1 MVLRA
6 NKNSNVGG
14 HIASFASAAT
24 LYDVGYNH
32 FWHAASNSHGGDL
45 IFAQGHSSPGLYAYA
60 FLLGELT
67 QERLGVAAVGVL
79 HPVAAQ
85 DEHGQLGQVVTGQEV
100 QFAAGQ
106 HLLHGREAITVEAG
120 AVPDPNR

>member
-1 MVLRA
+1 MAMVLRA

-32 FWHAASNSHGGDL
+32 FWHARSKDHGGDML
-45 IFAQGHSSPGLYAYA
+45 FAQGHSSPGLYAYA

-67 QERLGVAAVGVL
+67 QEQLDNFAGRL
-79 HPVAAQ
+79 
-85 DEHGQLGQVVTGQEV
+85 TGKGMSSYP
-100 QFAAGQ
+100 ASLAD
-106 HLLHGREAITVEAG
+106 A
-120 AVPDPNR
+120 